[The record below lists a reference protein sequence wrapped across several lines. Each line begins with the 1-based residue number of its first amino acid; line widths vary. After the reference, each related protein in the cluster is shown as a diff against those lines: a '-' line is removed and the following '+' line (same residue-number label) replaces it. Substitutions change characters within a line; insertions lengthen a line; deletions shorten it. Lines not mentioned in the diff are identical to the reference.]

1 MVAALVLHATY
12 VLGVALSWVPL
23 LPRVSRMWLESL
35 LPILSWP
42 QQVSLVSLSYGCHG
56 VPGVPHFMAAPGVFV
71 APGGPGVSVVIG
83 AACAMVAALAT
94 SATCA
99 TILESRSCHWC

>member
-1 MVAALVLHATY
+1 
-12 VLGVALSWVPL
+12 
-23 LPRVSRMWLESL
+23 
-35 LPILSWP
+35 
-42 QQVSLVSLSYGCHG
+42 
-56 VPGVPHFMAAPGVFV
+56 MAVPGVFV
-71 APGGPGVSVVIG
+71 APGGLGVSVVIG